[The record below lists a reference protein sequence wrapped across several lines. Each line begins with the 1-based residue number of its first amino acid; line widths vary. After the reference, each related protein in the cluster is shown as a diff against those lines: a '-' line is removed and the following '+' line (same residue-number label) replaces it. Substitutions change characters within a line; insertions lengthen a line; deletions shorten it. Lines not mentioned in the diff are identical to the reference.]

1 MDKLLSILSEN
12 ADFTPAQL
20 AAMLNESEDSVKA
33 RIEKYRE
40 DGVIKGYQALVDW
53 SLVEDSGVTA
63 FIELKVTPKPETGFD
78 EIAKQVMSFDKV
90 ESVYLVA
97 SSTYDLLAVVK
108 GDNINDIAMFVS
120 KRLSTLDS
128 VISTA
133 THFLLNKY
141 KESGVVLHDE
151 CGTDEQRSL
160 IM

>member
-20 AAMLNESEDSVKA
+20 AAMLNEPEEDIKA
-33 RIEKYRE
+33 RIEKYRS
-40 DGVIKGYQALVDW
+40 DGVIKGYQALINW
-53 SLVEDSGVTA
+53 SLVEDADVTA
-63 FIELKVTPKPETGFD
+63 LIELKVTPKPETGFD
-78 EIAKQVMSFDKV
+78 EIARQVMSFNKV

-108 GDNINDIAMFVS
+108 GKNINEIAMFVS
-120 KRLSTLDS
+120 RRLSTLNS

-141 KESGVVLHDE
+141 KESGVVLQDE
-151 CGTDEQRSL
+151 CSTDEQRSL
-160 IM
+160 VL

>member
-12 ADFTPAQL
+12 AEFTPTQL
-20 AAMLNESEDSVKA
+20 AAMLNESEDAIKN
-33 RIEKYRE
+33 RIEKYRS
-40 DGVIKGYQALVDW
+40 DGIIKGYQALIDW
-53 SLVEDSGVTA
+53 SRVEDAGVTA

-78 EIAKQVMSFDKV
+78 EIAAQVMDFEKV

-108 GDNINDIAMFVS
+108 GDNIQDIAMFVS
-120 KRLSTLDS
+120 RRLSTLNS

-133 THFLLNKY
+133 THFLLKHY
-141 KESGVVLHDE
+141 KEGGIIVCDE
-151 CGTDEQRSL
+151 LDTDEQRSL